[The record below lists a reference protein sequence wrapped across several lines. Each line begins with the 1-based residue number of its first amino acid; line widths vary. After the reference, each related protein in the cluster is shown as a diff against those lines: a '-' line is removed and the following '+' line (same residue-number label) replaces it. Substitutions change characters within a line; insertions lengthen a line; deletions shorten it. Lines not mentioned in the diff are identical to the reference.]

1 MAVQVSARANSDTA
15 EAEPAAGQVV
25 YSDEVEQDDWVQD
38 GRGFWTTKPFGGL
51 SAQAGE
57 TFLALRNPNG
67 FTVTSIQRDAVLQL
81 QPGRYTLTVR
91 VGAPRSEEGFVGV
104 DRVAIGLFNP
114 QAESSERDAARQLRS
129 RIEQL
134 RQAEGV
140 TFQAVD
146 QPEPAAGEWA
156 TWTYTYEVGPG
167 SVLAGQRVGLG
178 CFAVTDE
185 GGGAVAFDQIRVEKA
200 TAAEPE

>member
-1 MAVQVSARANSDTA
+1 MIQRVNASRFGLSLATVLGLSLMATRAPAQADPDTG
-15 EAEPAAGQVV
+15 EADPAAGQVV
-25 YSDEVEQDDWVQD
+25 YSDEVEQADWVQD
-38 GRGFWTTKPFGGL
+38 GRGFWTTKAFGGL

-57 TFLALRNPNG
+57 AFLALRNPNG
-67 FTVTSIQRDAVLQL
+67 FTVTSIQREAVLQL
-81 QPGRYTLTVR
+81 QPGRYKLTVR

-104 DRVAIGLFNP
+104 DRVAIGLFDP

-146 QPEPAAGEWA
+146 HPEPAAGGMGDLDVHLRHRA
-156 TWTYTYEVGPG
+156 RFSPGGPERRPR
-167 SVLAGQRVGLG
+167 LLR
-178 CFAVTDE
+178 
-185 GGGAVAFDQIRVEKA
+185 RH
-200 TAAEPE
+200 P